1 MRIII
6 ISNKELTIKN
16 GFASISFNMLS
27 IILVLISGLHP
38 SYLVFKIIDDG
49 QVVDVAVF

>member
-6 ISNKELTIKN
+6 INNKELTIKN
-16 GFASISFNMLS
+16 GFASISFNMS

-38 SYLVFKIIDDG
+38 FYLVFKIIDDR